1 MQDMAAEPTLSRRE
15 RKKERTRGE
24 IYDAAMRLF
33 SRRGFAGVT
42 IAEICEEADV
52 GRGTFFLHFPHKA
65 SLLHEFNTRVADS
78 FRATRTEPR
87 ESARAELQALV
98 ELMSSA
104 LQTHA
109 EIMSAMLA
117 EFFNTPEV
125 VSAAAIEG
133 DALPSLVTEII
144 ESGQARG
151 EFDSGIDAR
160 LAAASF
166 FSTAAT
172 IVSGRVFARDEL
184 SPEEINRQFLR
195 ITFYGLSPTGAADAR
210 AD

>member
-1 MQDMAAEPTLSRRE
+1 MVEASAQPALSRRE

-33 SRRGFAGVT
+33 ARRGFDGVT

-65 SLLHEFNTRVADS
+65 SLLHEFNSRVAES
-78 FRATRTEPR
+78 FRESRRDAPPA
-87 ESARAELQALV
+87 SARAELEALV
-98 ELMSSA
+98 ERMSSA
-104 LQTHA
+104 LQSQG
-109 EIMSAMLA
+109 EIMGAMLA
-117 EFFNTPEV
+117 EFFSSPEA
-125 VSAAAIEG
+125 VSAAPVGG

-151 EFDSGIDAR
+151 ELNDAIDAR

-166 FSTAAT
+166 FATAAT
-172 IVSGRVFARDEL
+172 ILSGRVFGPDEL
-184 SPEEINRQFLR
+184 SPQEVNRQFLR
-195 ITFYGLSPTGAADAR
+195 ITLHGLAPTAH
-210 AD
+210 